1 MTNDDDVSP
10 STTPEGTGATGPSEV
25 SGAGERDEIVVLL
38 GDDIDDDD
46 DEEPARVAFLGMGV
60 MGAPMA
66 RHVARAGHPV
76 TVYNRTA
83 AKALAWVALNGHGA
97 SPTPAEAAEDAD
109 VVMMCVGNDDDVR
122 EVVLGANGVL
132 TTMREG
138 SILVDHTTASA
149 ELARELATACADRG
163 VGFVDAPVSGGQAGA
178 ANGQLTVMCGCDD
191 VSVYERV
198 VPVIAHF
205 AKSCV
210 RLGDAGAGQLTKMVN
225 QICIGGMI
233 QGLAEAVN
241 FAQRAGLDVE
251 QVVDVISKGASQSWQ
266 MENRAITMADGKFDF
281 GFAVDWMRKDFGIVF
296 DEASRNGAR
305 LPVTVLVDQFY
316 AQIQQRG
323 GERWDTSSLID
334 LLTNP

>member
-1 MTNDDDVSP
+1 VTDDATP
-10 STTPEGTGATGPSEV
+10 TTTPTSATDARGTEP
-25 SGAGERDEIVVLL
+25 GEITVEL
-38 GDDIDDDD
+38 GDDIDDDI
-46 DEEPARVAFLGMGV
+46 DEEPLRVAFLGMGV

-66 RHVARAGHPV
+66 RHVARAGHSV

-97 SPTPAEAAEDAD
+97 SPTPAEAAEEAD
-109 VVMMCVGNDDDVR
+109 VVMMCVGNDNDVR
-122 EVVLGANGVL
+122 EVVLGSNGVL
-132 TTMREG
+132 ATMRKG

-149 ELARELATACADRG
+149 ELARELAAACAERG

-178 ANGQLTVMCGCDD
+178 ENGQLTVMCGCDD
-191 VSVYERV
+191 EAVYEQV
-198 VPVIAHF
+198 VPIIAHF

-266 MENRAITMADGKFDF
+266 MENRAITMANGDFDF
-281 GFAVDWMRKDFGIVF
+281 GFAVDWMRKDFAIVF
-296 DEASRNGAR
+296 EEASRNGAR
-305 LPVTVLVDQFY
+305 LPITALVDQFY

>member
-1 MTNDDDVSP
+1 MGGLRRVKLVGMT
-10 STTPEGTGATGPSEV
+10 
-25 SGAGERDEIVVLL
+25 DETIETNEDALNSA
-38 GDDIDDDD
+38 
-46 DEEPARVAFLGMGV
+46 EPQRVAFLGMGV

-83 AKALAWVALNGHGA
+83 SKALAWVALNGNGA
-97 SPTPAEAAEDAD
+97 SPTAAEAAEDAD
-109 VVMMCVGNDDDVR
+109 IVMMCVGNDDDVR
-122 EVVLGANGVL
+122 EVVLGEQGVL
-132 TTMREG
+132 TTMKQG
-138 SILVDHTTASA
+138 SVLVDHTTASA
-149 ELARELATACADRG
+149 GIAREIAQACAERG
-163 VGFVDAPVSGGQAGA
+163 IGFVDAPVSGGQAGA
-178 ANGQLTVMCGCDD
+178 ENGQLTVMCGSDD
-191 VSVYERV
+191 EAVFDSV
-198 VPVIAHF
+198 VPVISHF

-210 RLGDAGAGQLTKMVN
+210 RMGDAGAGQLTKMVN

-241 FAQRAGLDVE
+241 FAQRAGLDVD
-251 QVVDVISKGASQSWQ
+251 QVVDVIGKGASQSWQ
-266 MENRAITMADGKFDF
+266 MDNRARTMANGQFDF
-281 GFAVDWMRKDFGIVF
+281 GFAVDWMRKDFSIVF
-296 DEASRNGAR
+296 DEATRNGAR

>member
-1 MTNDDDVSP
+1 MIVTQEVLGVSHSSVMTDDTIETTEDNVSDADP
-10 STTPEGTGATGPSEV
+10 Q
-25 SGAGERDEIVVLL
+25 
-38 GDDIDDDD
+38 
-46 DEEPARVAFLGMGV
+46 RVAFLGMGV

-66 RHVARAGHPV
+66 RHVARGGHPV

-83 AKALAWVALNGHGA
+83 AKALAWVALNGQGA

-122 EVVLGANGVL
+122 EVVLGDQGAL
-132 TTMREG
+132 ASMKAG
-138 SILVDHTTASA
+138 SVLVDHTTASA
-149 ELARELATACADRG
+149 GLARELAVACAERG
-163 VGFVDAPVSGGQAGA
+163 IGFVDAPVSGGQAGA
-178 ANGQLTVMCGCDD
+178 ENGQLTVMCGSDD
-191 VSVYERV
+191 EVVFNSV
-198 VPVIAHF
+198 VPIIELF

-210 RLGDAGAGQLTKMVN
+210 RLGDAGSGQLTKMVN

-241 FAQRAGLDVE
+241 FAQRAGLDVD
-251 QVVDVISKGASQSWQ
+251 QVVDVIGKGASQSWQ
-266 MENRAITMADGKFDF
+266 MDNRAITMANGEFDF

-296 DEASRNGAR
+296 EEAARNGAR
-305 LPVTVLVDQFY
+305 LPITALVDQFY
-316 AQIQQRG
+316 AQVQQRG